1 MLGGQRMEIPKDSFQ
16 QELSWSIGIRD
27 KRSPG
32 CFVLTGY
39 WGMIVGDDPE
49 MLMETQL
56 KMWHSS
62 LLNQQSRAEHFSSTL
77 SRELLVAS
85 WCADSTNRR
94 KNGQIV
100 VDHCCL
106 GDSFELSFF
115 VFLMPNLAATL
126 LYVVIS
132 LSHSR
137 FANMDEKISSQVFGA
152 TWLTSHWPK

>member
-32 CFVLTGY
+32 CFVLQATEE
-39 WGMIVGDDPE
+39 WLWE
-49 MLMETQL
+49 MTL
-56 KMWHSS
+56 KCWWKLNSRCDIAAS
-62 LLNQQSRAEHFSSTL
+62 LTSRAEHFSSTL

-100 VDHCCL
+100 LDHCCL